1 MYKFVNPLKYMSKIE
16 KVCLIVATV
25 LSVVSFFGSFIPP
38 ILLVRVIFSLIL
50 LGSNVW
56 GMFYVLKIQAYL
68 TRQEMGGYSHNS
80 YTPDDRNYNNDDDEY
95 DGDDE
100 EDYDEEESD
109 DDYDDEE
116 ESEEEPQE

>member
-1 MYKFVNPLKYMSKIE
+1 MYKFVNPLKYLSKIE

-25 LSVVSFFGSFIPP
+25 LSVASFFGSFIPP
-38 ILLVRVIFSLIL
+38 ILLVRIIFSLIL

-80 YTPDDRNYNNDDDEY
+80 YTPDDRNYNNFFDDDEY
-95 DGDDE
+95 DGDNE
-100 EDYDEEESD
+100 EDYDE
-109 DDYDDEE
+109 EE